1 MVELKRVVP
10 RDRLSLLGSCMPA
23 CRTLNGA
30 TEASGRWGILVAL
43 AVRLSR
49 RALPLM
55 AMVMSAFE
63 QALGQS
69 FEFEAQLPTGVR
81 AAAISGIHRRRSL
94 VSRPWWH
101 ECGGGKCWQMQ
112 SRRAV
117 VMGHWVS
124 CRRSTFHDAQLT

>member
-10 RDRLSLLGSCMPA
+10 HDRLSLLGSCMPA

-30 TEASGRWGILVAL
+30 TEASGRWGTLVAL

-69 FEFEAQLPTGVR
+69 FELEAQLPTGVR

-94 VSRPWWH
+94 VLASLVARGRWWTMLTNA
-101 ECGGGKCWQMQ
+101 ESEGSGDGALGVL
-112 SRRAV
+112 SAFD
-117 VMGHWVS
+117 VS
-124 CRRSTFHDAQLT
+124 